1 MRHQQGDVFLPHGL
15 GLRHAWHLRCGR
27 PKSCMCKSNFS
38 ISLRGSRR
46 STCMVGYS
54 RPAVLKLISVG
65 GQYRQ
70 MPAKLNRGR
79 FTFAYKAYGL
89 AAEFSEIPTRHK
101 NPLVIVSI
109 VTATFL
115 HRLYRSHFGEPSL
128 FPFPLIYPRRVR
140 CPKRRRPLLRSRLCE

>member
-79 FTFAYKAYGL
+79 STFAYKAYGL

-101 NPLVIVSI
+101 NPLFVSI

-115 HRLYRSHFGEPSL
+115 HRLYRYHFSEPSL
-128 FPFPLIYPRRVR
+128 FPFPLTYPSQSALPETPEAPASVS
-140 CPKRRRPLLRSRLCE
+140 PL

>member
-1 MRHQQGDVFLPHGL
+1 M
-15 GLRHAWHLRCGR
+15 
-27 PKSCMCKSNFS
+27 
-38 ISLRGSRR
+38 
-46 STCMVGYS
+46 
-54 RPAVLKLISVG
+54 LKLISVG

-101 NPLVIVSI
+101 NPLFVVSI

-115 HRLYRSHFGEPSL
+115 HRVYRSHFGEPSL
-128 FPFPLIYPRRVR
+128 FPFPLTYPSQSALPETPEAPASVS
-140 CPKRRRPLLRSRLCE
+140 PL